1 MIDYTTGVVD
11 AIKEEDELTVIDKN
25 GKKIALNPEQIAYLQ
40 SLNLVAENEDG
51 EDAPA
56 EVDYGMIENMSP
68 YDLQQLKN
76 LGEQEEQSAGLYQV
90 PIQTNKR
97 LYPFHYH

>member
-1 MIDYTTGVVD
+1 
-11 AIKEEDELTVIDKN
+11 
-25 GKKIALNPEQIAYLQ
+25 
-40 SLNLVAENEDG
+40 LNLVAENQDG
-51 EDAPA
+51 DEAPA

-90 PIQTNKR
+90 PI
-97 LYPFHYH
+97 